1 MSNYYFV
8 FLRKPKNF
16 RDQRDDPFWEFGSFG
31 CTGCHHNN
39 LLHPNRAKFGKRD
52 RLVFLQGGTLGVKII
67 GITPPITQHIVKS
80 RNRRLGKIIE
90 LRWKNSYKPIPYVAA
105 PKLID
110 NKKHTDFPIIWKDIE
125 RKKVKRPTNCGA
137 VASVFRSRADAA
149 PAGWVRELRKVFSK
163 QTLPKIDTYADAIQS
178 DSGGWNKNAVK
189 NRWTT
194 LAHRRKR
201 YQEKLGDRACA

>member
-31 CTGCHHNN
+31 CTGCHHHN

-67 GITPPITQHIVKS
+67 GITPPVTQCTVKS
-80 RNRRLGKIIE
+80 RTGKFGKIVE
-90 LRWKNSYKPIPYVAA
+90 LRWEKSYRPIPYAAA
-105 PKLID
+105 PKFID
-110 NKKHTDFPIIWKDIE
+110 NEGATKFPIIWKDIK
-125 RKKVKRPTNCGA
+125 RKNIKRDTHCSA
-137 VASVFRSRADAA
+137 VASVFRSRTEAA
-149 PAGWVRELRKVFSK
+149 PASWVRELRKVFSK

-178 DSGGWNKNAVK
+178 DSGGWNQNAVQ

-201 YQEKLGDRACA
+201 YQERRGKRACA